1 MEENVI
7 EINSGITK
15 NVDVVVKNVM
25 YIKKIIFGTLYVVG
39 TLYVAISSCENGNYF
54 PSVLDDSAIT
64 CDEIIE
70 PRNEGTKPIP
80 TNFSKKKATCK
91 SQNFYILLAF
101 LLITLALLI
110 VVSIYCYLIRY

>member
-15 NVDVVVKNVM
+15 NADVVVKNVM
-25 YIKKIIFGTLYVVG
+25 YIKKIIFGTLYV
-39 TLYVAISSCENGNYF
+39 AISSCENANYF
-54 PSVLDDSAIT
+54 PSILDDSAIA